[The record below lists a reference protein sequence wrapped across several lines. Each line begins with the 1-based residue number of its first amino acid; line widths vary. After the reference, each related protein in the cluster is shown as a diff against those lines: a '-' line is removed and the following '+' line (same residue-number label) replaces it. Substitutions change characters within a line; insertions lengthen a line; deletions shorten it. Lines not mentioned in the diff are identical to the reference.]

1 AARKLLEDAGW
12 VIRDGTLTNAGT
24 GATFGFEIL
33 LVQPTFERMA
43 LPFARNLERLG
54 IQAKVRVVDVAQYQ
68 NRTDARDYDMIIG
81 SWGQSLSPGN
91 EQRDY
96 WSTNAAEAAGSRNLV
111 GIQDPII
118 DELIELVISA
128 PSRESLVQRTRA
140 LDRALLWGNY
150 VIPQF
155 HLPVDRIAFWDKF
168 GRPAKIPLL
177 GERTNISAWWVDPA
191 KEAALGTR
199 KSSPDGR

>member
-1 AARKLLEDAGW
+1 
-12 VIRDGTLTNAGT
+12 
-24 GATFGFEIL
+24 

-54 IQAKVRVVDVAQYQ
+54 IIANVRLVDPAQYQ
-68 NRTDARDYDMIIG
+68 NRTDSRDFDMIIG
-81 SWGQSLSPGN
+81 SWGQSQSPGN
-91 EQRDY
+91 EQREF
-96 WSTNAAEAAGSRNLV
+96 WSTRAATAAGSRNLV
-111 GIQDPII
+111 GVEDPVI

-140 LDRALLWGNY
+140 LDRALLWGHY

-168 GRPAKIPLL
+168 GRPEKIPLL
-177 GERTNISAWWVDPA
+177 GEATNLSAWWVDPA
-191 KEAALGTR
+191 KEAALRTR
-199 KSSPDGR
+199 KSSQDGR